1 VIHMKTPFTP
11 LLDGLATTD
20 SAVLSPAQ
28 LAKLGDNFG
37 SSPVCV
43 GPFMFDHWNV
53 GDNITMVKSPY
64 YYDQKDVYLDK
75 IVYKP
80 MPDPAAAAAALEAGD
95 IQVLDS
101 IAPAVLP
108 GVQQSPNLR
117 TIRVNAGG
125 WTGIAINIGNKN
137 GAGEPFANV
146 GSPLARSPML
156 RQAFEEAIDRSAMA

>member
-1 VIHMKTPFTP
+1 P
-11 LLDGLATTD
+11 LILAHD
-20 SAVLSPAQ
+20 I
-28 LAKLGDNFG
+28 LG
-37 SSPVCV
+37 VKC
-43 GPFMFDHWNV
+43 
-53 GDNITMVKSPY
+53 TRVKSPIPQVER
-64 YYDQKDVYLDK
+64 DGSPTNLVT
-75 IVYKP
+75 KP
-80 MPDPAAAAAALEAGD
+80 MPDPAAAAGALEAGD